1 MDIFKNGDFSCA
13 CGCIA
18 RTIEKE
24 VFFTIWFTVHTLT
37 NENGASENDDI
48 ITLQK
53 SLQSN
58 VSVVFRHNHV
68 KTFVWT
74 ENLLKQRI
82 QKCPFSHKNDGK

>member
-1 MDIFKNGDFSCA
+1 MDAWQERLKRKYFS
-13 CGCIA
+13 
-18 RTIEKE
+18 
-24 VFFTIWFTVHTLT
+24 FTIWFTVHTLT
-37 NENGASENDDI
+37 NENGAFENDDI
-48 ITLQK
+48 TLEK

-68 KTFVWT
+68 KAFVWT